1 MFNLL
6 MKLKH
11 LVLLTFFF
19 LMLGCETIKK
29 KTDEVAKK
37 ENEFLSNFIG
47 KEVSELKS
55 NLGVPTEDFIGETGQ
70 NILVYKTK
78 KYGIPCERKF
88 EINKSGIVTGFIS
101 NGCF

>member
-1 MFNLL
+1 MLNLI

-88 EINKSGIVTGFIS
+88 EISDNDMVIGFVS
-101 NGCF
+101 KGCF